1 MYKQVFLTLIAIT
14 FPSLCLA
21 QKETPE
27 EKKERQETIIKEHV
41 YNCADKINYTIMMN
55 EYQNCLDTGLKKDST
70 IAYLWQQKAMPYFKA
85 RKYEIGMPLIDKA
98 VKYDA
103 KRWQPYRA
111 FIKCIFQKSYKDAI
125 KDFQDCINK
134 WGNQY
139 EMDHTYLFYIGISH
153 LQLNEFKKAEETLQK
168 TIDEQINKQGE
179 AHFID
184 WFYLGIAHYE
194 QQNWNEAITC
204 FDNSLKVYT
213 NFAEAQ
219 YYKALV
225 LSKNGNPKDE
235 IKKLI
240 EKAFEDGKQGYTIN
254 EDNAI
259 YEMYPYQLRW
269 K

>member
-1 MYKQVFLTLIAIT
+1 MRNSLILLALINIFSFT
-14 FPSLCLA
+14 CLA
-21 QKETPE
+21 QNKTETLEQKKTRE
-27 EKKERQETIIKEHV
+27 EAVIKE
-41 YNCADKINYTIMMN
+41 YLENCAWQHLLFSKEWQDCIDQGI
-55 EYQNCLDTGLKKDST
+55 KKDST

-125 KDFQDCINK
+125 KDFQECINK

-153 LQLNEFKKAEETLQK
+153 LQLNEFKKAQETLQK

-219 YYKALV
+219 YYKAIAMAR
-225 LSKNGNPKDE
+225 SGESHE
-235 IKKLI
+235 ITQKLLNNAI
-240 EKAFEDGKQGYTIN
+240 IQGKQGYTIN